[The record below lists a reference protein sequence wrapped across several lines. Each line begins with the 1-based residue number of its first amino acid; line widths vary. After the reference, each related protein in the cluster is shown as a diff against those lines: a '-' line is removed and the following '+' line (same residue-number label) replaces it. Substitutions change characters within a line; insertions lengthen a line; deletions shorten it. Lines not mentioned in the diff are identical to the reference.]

1 MTRVLHRAVN
11 RTYSAAE
18 SGSGSR
24 LRDSTGKQQIDAS
37 GGAAVSCLGHPDLLA
52 AMRAQLDRLAYAHS
66 NLLHH
71 APGRGVGASAC
82 RAGAARHVATGAGA
96 GSSGALKSLPTAPT
110 RRPSTPI

>member
-66 NLLHH
+66 SFCTTRPAEELAHRLVAQAPPGMWRH
-71 APGRGVGASAC
+71 ARARAPLGR
-82 RAGAARHVATGAGA
+82 
-96 GSSGALKSLPTAPT
+96 
-110 RRPSTPI
+110 